1 MASTVTSR
9 GLVLEILL
17 KITRDGEYSHIVLK
31 NVLDQYQYLD
41 KKERAF
47 ITRVVDGTLERMI
60 ELDYIIDQFSKVK
73 VRKMKPVIRTILR
86 SSVYQLKYMDSVPD
100 RVSESERICERRA
113 PQYQQEPG
121 GGKFPFRG
129 GWSIQS
135 LRPLFAPGMDDQT
148 VAR

>member
-47 ITRVVDGTLERMI
+47 IKSGRWH
-60 ELDYIIDQFSKVK
+60 
-73 VRKMKPVIRTILR
+73 
-86 SSVYQLKYMDSVPD
+86 
-100 RVSESERICERRA
+100 A
-113 PQYQQEPG
+113 
-121 GGKFPFRG
+121 
-129 GWSIQS
+129 
-135 LRPLFAPGMDDQT
+135 
-148 VAR
+148 